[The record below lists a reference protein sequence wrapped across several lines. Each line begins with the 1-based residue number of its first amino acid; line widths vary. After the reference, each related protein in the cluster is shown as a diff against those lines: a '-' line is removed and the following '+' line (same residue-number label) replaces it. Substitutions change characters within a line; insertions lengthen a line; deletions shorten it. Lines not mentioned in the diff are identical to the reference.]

1 MRPRPYRID
10 ELRREVAAT
19 PTDPMGRH
27 RHCPFCRAPLD
38 HHHEGRPRRTCTAR
52 ACVLKWRAVKRDR
65 AAKYAAK
72 RERRRERRASE
83 AHPES
88 TTRSPTT

>member
-27 RHCPFCRAPLD
+27 RCCPFCLAPLD

-52 ACVLKWRAVKRDR
+52 ACVLRWRAVTRDR
-65 AAKYAAK
+65 AAEYAAK
-72 RERRRERRASE
+72 RARRASE